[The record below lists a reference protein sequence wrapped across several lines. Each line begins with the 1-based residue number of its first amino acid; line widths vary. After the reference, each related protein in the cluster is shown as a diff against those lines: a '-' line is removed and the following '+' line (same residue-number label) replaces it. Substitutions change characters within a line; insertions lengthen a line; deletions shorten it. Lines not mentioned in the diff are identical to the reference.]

1 MTQAQRFA
9 TYPSLRDEIVII
21 TGGASG
27 IGASLVTCFAQQG
40 SRVAFLDIE
49 TQAAEG
55 LIEELSYPLHAPLF
69 FACDLTDVST
79 LRRTMAEI
87 LSSVGTPKALI
98 NNAGSDV
105 RHATQDVTP
114 EFWDHCMAVNLRH
127 QFFVTQAVIP
137 AMKENGSGSI
147 INLSS
152 ISPVIPSTGLPG
164 YVAAKAGIIG
174 LTRTLSKELGEWN
187 IRVNAI
193 QPGAIATERQRRLW
207 LTPEYTAEVLINQ
220 SLKRMLEPEEV
231 ARLALFLAA
240 DDSSAITGQ
249 SYIIDGG
256 WV

>member
-98 NNAGSDV
+98 NNAGS
-105 RHATQDVTP
+105 
-114 EFWDHCMAVNLRH
+114 NLRH